1 MSWRSLYHKI
11 DISDIKKGSE
21 KEMIEFTISSL
32 SAFLKHTGLTYR
44 VLSIFP
50 HNLKTNYINRPEYCT
65 PMKINRNM
73 FLWIDMGKIKK
84 VTITAIILI
93 EYSDFNYFNA
103 MFNIKMY
110 TSPDYEAKLSPSKI
124 SPVIFL
130 DYLKYLFLS
139 DDPNELFFNLIDSL
153 RDEDT
158 LYHEF
163 IFHRISQ
170 RDPFVTLE
178 KEQLGLFHNTLD
190 VNLKSSA
197 HHLFLYK

>member
-84 VTITAIILI
+84 VTITVPLLPPHGRHQRVLRLRAH
-93 EYSDFNYFNA
+93 
-103 MFNIKMY
+103 
-110 TSPDYEAKLSPSKI
+110 
-124 SPVIFL
+124 
-130 DYLKYLFLS
+130 
-139 DDPNELFFNLIDSL
+139 DPRRREGPAGAEGAEIG
-153 RDEDT
+153 R
-158 LYHEF
+158 
-163 IFHRISQ
+163 
-170 RDPFVTLE
+170 
-178 KEQLGLFHNTLD
+178 
-190 VNLKSSA
+190 A
-197 HHLFLYK
+197 HV